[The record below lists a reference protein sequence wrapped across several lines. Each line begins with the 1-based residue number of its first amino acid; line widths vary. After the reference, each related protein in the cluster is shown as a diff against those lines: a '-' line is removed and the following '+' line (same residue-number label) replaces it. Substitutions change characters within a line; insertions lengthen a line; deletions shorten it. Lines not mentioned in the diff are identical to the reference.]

1 MAGDMFDGLDQDGA
15 RKAIVNQFQ
24 GLHNQVKAGER
35 TLSEVKAMAE
45 KAGADLTAMDRT
57 LAEIKAAQAVSLAS
71 ARRDGPEGELRQFV
85 DRSGDADSK
94 PVRLFGG
101 KVRFAGQDIGDAPG
115 LLTTDKTYGDWHK
128 AAKDL
133 FEATVIT
140 AAVKRRHTGE
150 DIHNPAVLA
159 KYAPQTFAALGHHL
173 ANGPGEVAKAG
184 DMIARIFT
192 DSSNVGAEFIPDITL
207 PELDKA
213 LALSNFGMVGDLI
226 ASRPMSGKNLKKPF
240 LSTNPRPYLYGSA
253 TVDDPSKFTAST
265 PASGENT
272 IDAKGFAVR
281 IPMDRDAIDDSIV
294 DALGEMRELIVRAH
308 MLGREEA
315 LFHADTAGTHQDTG
329 IGSWNVDSLWESG
342 AAFGGSSDIRRAWLG
357 LRARAE
363 DIGASAKL
371 DMSSF
376 TYANLLALAKKLAGP
391 KGLGAAGSDLVLAVG
406 YDVYLGNIL
415 GLEQVATADKYGGNA
430 SVLGAFPARVGPWSV
445 ATTPML
451 PSEFNASGI
460 YDGTTTTKGVVVGM
474 LRNRFSWY
482 QRRAARVELDTDITN
497 GVVNLVATQRLAFHS
512 ADASSVANCV
522 VGYNI

>member
-482 QRRAARVELDTDITN
+482 QRRAARAELDTDITN

>member
-1 MAGDMFDGLDQDGA
+1 MAGDMFDGLDQAGA
-15 RKAIVNQFQ
+15 RNAIADKFK
-24 GLHNQVKAGER
+24 GLHADVKNGER
-35 TLSEVKAMAE
+35 TLAEVKGMAE

-71 ARRDGPEGELRQFV
+71 SRRDGPEGELRQFV
-85 DRSGDADSK
+85 DRSGDKNAA

-101 KVRFAGQDIGDAPG
+101 KVRFAGQDIGNAPG

-128 AAKDL
+128 QAKDL

-140 AAVKRRHTGE
+140 AAVKRRHQGE
-150 DIHNPAVLA
+150 DLHNPAVLA
-159 KYAPQTFAALGHHL
+159 KYAPKTFASLGHHL
-173 ANGPGEVAKAG
+173 ASGPGAVSAAG
-184 DMIARIFT
+184 EQIARIFT
-192 DSSNVGAEFIPDITL
+192 DGSNVGGEFIPDITL

-213 LALSNFGMVGDLI
+213 LALSDFGLVGDLL

-240 LSTNPRPYLYGSA
+240 LSTNPRPYMYGSA
-253 TVDDPSKFTAST
+253 TVDDPSKFTSST
-265 PASGENT
+265 PATGDNN

-294 DALGEMRELIVRAH
+294 DALGEMREMIVRAH

-315 LFHADTAGTHQDTG
+315 LFHGDTAGTHQDTG
-329 IGSWNVDSLWESG
+329 IGSWNVDGLWETG
-342 AAFGGSSDIRRAWLG
+342 ATFGGSADIRRAWLG

-363 DIGASAKL
+363 DIGAAAKL
-371 DMSSF
+371 DMSTF
-376 TYANLLALAKKLAGP
+376 TYANLLALAQKLKGP

-406 YDVYLGNIL
+406 YDVYLGSIL
-415 GLEQVATADKYGGNA
+415 GLAEVATADKYGANA

-460 YDGTTTTKGVVVGM
+460 YDGSTTTKGVVVGM
-474 LRNRFSWY
+474 LRNRFNWY
-482 QRRAARVELDTDITN
+482 NRRAARVELDTDISN
-497 GVVNLVATQRLAFHS
+497 GVVNLVATQRLALHS
-512 ADASSVANCV
+512 ADAASVANCV